1 LRHATGGHAS
11 PGASVPD
18 AGFPHALTRSPVEEV
33 FVAADTGA
41 ERPTTGGV
49 DVVIA
54 EDSRMQAKILQ
65 KRLMDAGH
73 TVRWA
78 ENGAAGLDLVRERR
92 PDIII
97 SDIEMPVATG
107 YDFCKAVKSDP
118 ALRTI
123 PFNLLSTLS
132 DPIDIIRGLDAG
144 ADNYVTKPYEA
155 DYLLGRMASL
165 LASPVGDVED
175 AAATLEVTLAGQT
188 FRVQAGRQ
196 QVLNLLVSTFENA
209 VAKNQE
215 LVVANQELSVAR
227 DRLQQSNVELT
238 ELNDR
243 ISQIN
248 AQMVRDLE
256 AAAKVQRSLLPDP
269 EVTIPALEIA
279 WRYVP
284 CQSLAGDFLNIF
296 PLDEER
302 VGLFVV
308 DVSGHGVPSSLMAV
322 TVGRFLVPKVSDS
335 SILVRQGG
343 DGRLVVATPAE
354 VATQLNRIFQADE
367 FSGLYFTMLYG
378 VLHLPS
384 GRLDYVSGGHP
395 ALVRVPAAG
404 GPPEFHGAEGFPI
417 AFVPDVEY
425 TQKSLTLLPGD
436 RIYLYSDGVPEAMD
450 KDREPYGE
458 EKMAACIDGG
468 RGAVLDA
475 SVAGLLTAVETWCE
489 PNGPLDD
496 VTILG
501 VEWRP

>member
-1 LRHATGGHAS
+1 MAENSGG
-11 PGASVPD
+11 
-18 AGFPHALTRSPVEEV
+18 
-33 FVAADTGA
+33 
-41 ERPTTGGV
+41 GGV
-49 DVVIA
+49 DVLIA

-65 KRLMDAGH
+65 KRLTDAGH

-78 ENGAAGLDLVRERR
+78 ENGKLALEMARERR
-92 PDIII
+92 PEIII

-107 YDFCKAVKSDP
+107 YDFCKAVKTDP
-118 ALRTI
+118 ALKTV
-123 PFNLLSTLS
+123 PFILLSTLS

-144 ADNYVTKPYEA
+144 ADNYVTKPYEP
-155 DYLLGRMASL
+155 DYLLGRMQAL
-165 LASPVGDVED
+165 LATPLGGED
-175 AAATLEVTLAGQT
+175 EASAATLEVSLAGQK
-188 FRVQAGRQ
+188 FKVKAGRQ

-227 DRLQQSNVELT
+227 DSLQKTNEELVTLNT
-238 ELNDR
+238 E
-243 ISQIN
+243 ISRIN

-256 AAAKVQRSLLPDP
+256 AAAKVQRSLLPADD
-269 EVTIPALEIA
+269 VALPALDVA

-284 CQSLAGDFLNIF
+284 CHNLAGDFLNIF
-296 PLDEER
+296 PLDAER

-335 SILVRQGG
+335 AILVRQGP
-343 DGRLVVATPAE
+343 DGQVVVAAPAE
-354 VATQLNRIFQADE
+354 VATQLNRLFQADE

-384 GRLDYVSGGHP
+384 GRLDYASGGHP
-395 ALVRVPAAG
+395 ALVRIPAAG

-417 AFVPDVEY
+417 AFVPEVEY
-425 TQKSLTLLPGD
+425 QQQSLQLQPGD

-450 KDREPYGE
+450 KDQEAYGE
-458 EKMAACIDGG
+458 EKMAACLDGG
-468 RGAVLDA
+468 RGQPLER
-475 SVAGLLTAVETWCE
+475 SVADLLTAVEDWCQ
-489 PNGPLDD
+489 PKGPLDD

-501 VEWRP
+501 VEWKP

>member
-1 LRHATGGHAS
+1 MADEGG
-11 PGASVPD
+11 
-18 AGFPHALTRSPVEEV
+18 
-33 FVAADTGA
+33 
-41 ERPTTGGV
+41 RPAGGV
-49 DVVIA
+49 DVLIA

-65 KRLMDAGH
+65 KRLTDAGH

-78 ENGAAGLDLVRERR
+78 ENGALALEMARQRR
-92 PDIII
+92 PEIII

-107 YDFCKAVKSDP
+107 YDFCKAVKTDP
-118 ALRTI
+118 ALRSV
-123 PFNLLSTLS
+123 PFILLSTLS

-144 ADNYVTKPYEA
+144 ADNYVTKPYEP
-155 DYLLGRMASL
+155 DYLLGRMQAL
-165 LASPVGDVED
+165 LATPLDAAED
-175 AAATLEVTLAGQT
+175 SAATLEVSLAGQT

-215 LVVANQELSVAR
+215 LLVANQELSVAR
-227 DRLQQSNVELT
+227 DGLQRSNEELT
-238 ELNDR
+238 TLNAE
-243 ISQIN
+243 ISRIN

-256 AAAKVQRSLLPDP
+256 AAAKVQRSLLPAAD
-269 EVTIPALEIA
+269 VAIPALDVA
-279 WRYVP
+279 WTYIP

-296 PLDEER
+296 PLDQER

-322 TVGRFLVPKVSDS
+322 TVGRFLTPKVSDS
-335 SILVRQGG
+335 SLLVRQGAG
-343 DGRLVVATPAE
+343 GEVVVASPAE
-354 VATQLNRIFQADE
+354 VATQLNRLFQADE

-395 ALVRVPAAG
+395 ALVRIPAAG

-417 AFVPDVEY
+417 AFVPEVDY
-425 TQKSLTLLPGD
+425 AQKSLQLSPGD

-458 EKMAACIDGG
+458 EKMAACIDAG
-468 RGAVLDA
+468 RGGPLAE
-475 SVAGLLTAVETWCE
+475 SVTTLLAAVEQWCQ

-496 VTILG
+496 ITILG

>member
-1 LRHATGGHAS
+1 MAEATN
-11 PGASVPD
+11 
-18 AGFPHALTRSPVEEV
+18 
-33 FVAADTGA
+33 AAA
-41 ERPTTGGV
+41 GGV
-49 DVVIA
+49 DVLIA

-65 KRLMDAGH
+65 KRLVDAGH

-78 ENGAAGLDLVRERR
+78 ENGALALEMAHQRR

-107 YDFCKAVKSDP
+107 YDFCKAVKTDP
-118 ALRTI
+118 ALRTV
-123 PFNLLSTLS
+123 PFILLSTLS

-144 ADNYVTKPYEA
+144 ADNYVTKPYEP
-155 DYLLGRMASL
+155 DYLLGRMRAL
-165 LASPVGDVED
+165 LATPLDGGDE
-175 AAATLEVTLAGQT
+175 ATAATLEVSLAGQK
-188 FRVQAGRQ
+188 FKVKAGRQ

-227 DRLQQSNVELT
+227 DSLQKTNEELVT
-238 ELNDR
+238 LNSE
-243 ISQIN
+243 ISRIN

-256 AAAKVQRSLLPDP
+256 AAAKVQRSLLPAAD
-269 EVTIPALEIA
+269 VTLPALDVA

-284 CQSLAGDFLNIF
+284 CHSLAGDFLNIF

-322 TVGRFLVPKVSDS
+322 TVGRFLTPKVSDS
-335 SILVRQGG
+335 SLLVRQGA
-343 DGRLVVATPAE
+343 DGRVVVASPAE
-354 VATQLNRIFQADE
+354 VATQLNRLFQADE

-378 VLHLPS
+378 ILHVPT
-384 GRLDYVSGGHP
+384 GRLDYASGGHP
-395 ALVRVPAAG
+395 ALVRIPAGG

-417 AFVPDVEY
+417 AFVPEVEY
-425 TQKSLTLLPGD
+425 EQRSLQLLPGD

-450 KDREPYGE
+450 KAQEPYGE
-458 EKMAACIDGG
+458 EQMAACIAGSRSG
-468 RGAVLDA
+468 PLEA
-475 SVAGLLTAVETWCE
+475 SVARLLEAVEEWCR
-489 PNGPLDD
+489 PAGPLDD

-501 VEWRP
+501 VEWKP